1 MKNKLIKYPLI
12 LGIVALVSGL
22 LLALVHNITKP
33 IIDENNQGSAA
44 VYEVVDE
51 VIYKGVLGN
60 EK

>member
-33 IIDENNQGSAA
+33 VIEKNNEEKAV
-44 VYEVVDE
+44 VYEVIDE
-51 VIYKGVLGN
+51 VIYRGGIIN
-60 EK
+60 EE